1 MSYVGQIRF
10 FCESQKNIS
19 FLIMDTSAQVK
30 NSRIMKKFVYLH
42 GFTIFLFFREKKYY
56 FVCFDFRKN
65 FKKKLRLIIEE

>member
-1 MSYVGQIRF
+1 
-10 FCESQKNIS
+10 
-19 FLIMDTSAQVK
+19 MDTSAQVK